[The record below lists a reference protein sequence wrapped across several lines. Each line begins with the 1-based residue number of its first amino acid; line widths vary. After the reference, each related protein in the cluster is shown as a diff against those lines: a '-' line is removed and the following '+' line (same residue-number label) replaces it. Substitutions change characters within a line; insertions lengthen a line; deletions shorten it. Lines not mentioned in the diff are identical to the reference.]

1 VIDNDLLY
9 GLGGPRPR
17 LVLRKNVLRRFEQ
30 HRQLSA
36 CSMEAGGQLFAR
48 FAVNAIIIEKATGP
62 YRSDQRSRSWFVPDR
77 AREQRDIGQAF
88 RNGLHFIG
96 NWHTHPQGFPSPS
109 TVDIKNT
116 AERFTLSK
124 HTLTA
129 FLLAVVGNA
138 PFPQGLY
145 LALINATCVKEL
157 VLCRGED
164 CGMSVE
170 VSK

>member
-1 VIDNDLLY
+1 MIDNDLLY
-9 GLGGPRPR
+9 GLGGPRPK

-48 FAVNAIIIEKATGP
+48 FAINAIMIEKATGP

-77 AREQRDIGQAF
+77 EREQRDIGQAF

-96 NWHTHPQGFPSPS
+96 NWHTHPQELPSPS

-116 AERFTLSK
+116 AERFRLSK
-124 HTLTA
+124 HTLTLKTGMEGVETA
-129 FLLAVVGNA
+129 QATQHQNNPIA
-138 PFPQGLY
+138 PRWTFRVR
-145 LALINATCVKEL
+145 TH
-157 VLCRGED
+157 
-164 CGMSVE
+164 
-170 VSK
+170 